1 MVVRFRLANWLV
13 YPLAGY
19 PHLMFGLWRSLPA
32 LASEF
37 GIANDSWT
45 RLTLVY
51 GLILGFGL
59 LLGLAHGL
67 PCWSGSWIGFNLLFG
82 LELLVGW
89 FPRGG
94 LAWGAGLLWL
104 AAAFFILTLLARRDR
119 LTAVLAALPIAPMF
133 VWSLALN
140 RSPDMAVQVLLLMA
154 AGFGLGV
161 LSVAIAHLGKSWLAA
176 PLVIVTI
183 GGFSLLISF
192 AVNAG
197 QILPIQPASLGGLLF
212 WIVSELAFLGT
223 VALFTAPAWLSWL
236 VEQFRP

>member
-37 GIANDSWT
+37 GIVNGSWA

-82 LELLVGW
+82 LELMVGW

-94 LAWGAGLLWL
+94 LAWGAGLVWL
-104 AAAFFILTLLARRDR
+104 AVVFFILTLLARRDR

-140 RSPDMAVQVLLLMA
+140 RVPDMVVQVLLLMA
-154 AGFGLGV
+154 AGFVLGV
-161 LSVAIAHLGKSWLAA
+161 LSVALAHLGPAWLAA

-183 GGFSLLISF
+183 GGTSLLVSF
-192 AVNAG
+192 VVSAG
-197 QILPIQPASLGGLLF
+197 RILPILPERLGS
-212 WIVSELAFLGT
+212 IVFFAGSELAFLAT
-223 VALFTAPAWLSWL
+223 AALFAAPAWLSWL